1 MESTLT
7 IGDLAAATGV
17 PAATLRMWERRY
29 GFPVPRRLPSG
40 HRRYA
45 RADEEAV
52 RRVASER
59 TRGIALADAIN
70 RVRSPDP
77 ESLFATVRRSHP
89 RSEPRLLAKPVLLE
103 LTRAV
108 EDETLA
114 RAERPVIFGSFQR
127 EQFYRASQRRWRKF
141 ASSAQLA
148 GVFADFKAAAGPASA
163 PAELPVAVTDPLWM
177 EWAVVCEAAGYCVCL
192 IAREVAPRS
201 RARARCF
208 ETVWSVDPSVCRT
221 AVGACFAL
229 ARAAAPELGE
239 TFADLPAKVSER
251 PASQMALASAI
262 GSRALERISGR

>member
-29 GFPVPRRLPSG
+29 GFPLPERLPSG

-45 RADEEAV
+45 SEDATAV
-52 RRVASER
+52 RRIAADR
-59 TRGIALADAIN
+59 TRGVTLPDAIN
-70 RVRSPDP
+70 RARSPEP

-89 RSEPRLLAKPVLLE
+89 QSEPRVLAKPVLLE
-103 LTRAV
+103 LTRAI

-148 GVFADFKAAAGPASA
+148 GAFADFASASAPAGA
-163 PAELPVAVTDPLWM
+163 PAELPIAVTDPLWM
-177 EWAVVCEAAGYCVCL
+177 EWAVICEATGYCVCL
-192 IAREVAPRS
+192 VAREVAPRS
-201 RARARCF
+201 RSRARCF

-229 ARAAAPELGE
+229 ARAAAPELAE
-239 TFADLPAKVSER
+239 SFVDLPAKVSER